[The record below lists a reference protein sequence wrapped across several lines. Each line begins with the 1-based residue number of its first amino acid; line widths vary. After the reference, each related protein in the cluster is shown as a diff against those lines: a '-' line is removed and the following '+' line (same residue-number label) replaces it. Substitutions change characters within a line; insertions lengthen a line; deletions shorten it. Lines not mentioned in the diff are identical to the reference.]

1 MHRPFADTPMILPN
15 SSSTAAQQQSMTQL
29 ATERF
34 LSDSLAGLTQ
44 SPKQLPCK
52 YFYDQRGSQLFD
64 QICQT
69 DDYYLTRTETSIMQQ
84 YAREMGECL
93 GEGVMLVEFGSGSS
107 IKTRYLLDQLIEPVA
122 YVPVD
127 ISREHLHESA
137 GQIADDYP
145 RIEVL
150 PVCADFTKPFALP
163 NPKTRPSHD
172 AVYFPGSTIGNFQ
185 PSQAKLL
192 LESIAHMCG
201 EQGGLLIGVD
211 LRKDP
216 GVLERAYNDDQGF
229 TAAFNLN
236 LLHRMRKELGAKVDV
251 DSFEHHAFYNEKEGR
266 IEIYL
271 RSRIDQTIRLDGQTV
286 QMEAGELIHT
296 EYSHKYTIEGFAKMA
311 KEVGWTLRRWW
322 TDEND
327 YFAVLHL
334 VVL

>member
-1 MHRPFADTPMILPN
+1 MIRSD
-15 SSSTAAQQQSMTQL
+15 SSSAPIDQQTMTQL
-29 ATERF
+29 ANERF
-34 LSDSLAGLTQ
+34 LSDSLAGLNQ
-44 SPKQLPCK
+44 KPKRLPCK

-64 QICQT
+64 QICET
-69 DDYYLTRTETSIMQQ
+69 DDYYLTRTETAIMQR
-84 YAREMGECL
+84 YAGEMGNCL
-93 GEGVMLVEFGSGSS
+93 GEKVMLVEFGSGSS
-107 IKTRYLLDQLIEPVA
+107 IKTRYLLDHLLDPVA

-137 GQIADDYP
+137 DRISTDY
-145 RIEVL
+145 RDLQVL

-163 NPKTRPSHD
+163 NPKRRPSHD

-185 PSQAKLL
+185 PSQAKQL

-211 LRKDP
+211 LRKDRET
-216 GVLERAYNDDQGF
+216 LERAYNDDQGV
-229 TAAFNLN
+229 TAQFNLN
-236 LLHRMRKELGAKVDV
+236 LLHRMRKELGASVDV
-251 DSFEHHAFYNEKEGR
+251 NAFEHHAFYNAEEGR

-271 RSRIDQTIRLDGQTV
+271 RSRVDQTIELDGQSV
-286 QMEAGELIHT
+286 QVEAGELIHT
-296 EYSHKYTIEGFAKMA
+296 EYSHKYTIDSFSQMA
-311 KEVGWTLRRWW
+311 AEVGWTLRRWW